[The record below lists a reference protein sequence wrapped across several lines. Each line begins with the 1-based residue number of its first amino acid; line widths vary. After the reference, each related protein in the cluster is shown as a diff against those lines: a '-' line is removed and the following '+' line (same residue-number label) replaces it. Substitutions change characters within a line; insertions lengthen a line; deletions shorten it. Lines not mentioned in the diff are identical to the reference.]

1 MKLLKNIGIVFLLI
15 VFICSVLFVPQLIS
29 GQKKEEKV
37 KEVVT
42 RDSSEDSRT
51 KLTSAQVAQLYDNN
65 DINIDE
71 HSLPVRS
78 ENNDTKTLRKDVTEV
93 VELLFGEDETICEPF
108 KEMVTDSNISYSRSS
123 HRIYMDGQPITLD
136 FVTCSFQKENGYFE
150 ILYEDNTKTILDL
163 SCDGIEITLENIE
176 ENHLY
181 PEKVDAIIS
190 NYYEKQVLLGQDK
203 YDSTVDIFDITEQ
216 EQHTYVAN
224 LYIRCGFIQH
234 EDPVS
239 TGNTEHDDNLITT
252 PAEEKLI
259 DVPAICQYPELP
271 TGCESVAATMVL
283 QYYKVDITAEEFAS
297 DWLACSENF
306 YSSEGK
312 RYGPDP
318 HKVFVGNPFSKKSYG
333 CFAEPIVHAVNRNC
347 TGYTARKITYRSL
360 EQLCEKYI
368 DNDMPLLIWA
378 TMNMIEPSAGNTW
391 YLENDTAFTWIAGEH
406 CLVLVG
412 YNTDCYYLNDPISG
426 SMVAYQKDIVE
437 KRFAELGSQ
446 AVYISPNES

>member
-216 EQHTYVAN
+216 ERHTYVAN

-318 HKVFVGNPFSKKSYG
+318 HKVFVGNPFSKNHTAALQNPS
-333 CFAEPIVHAVNRNC
+333 FMLSIAIVQVILPEKLPTGRWNSFVRN
-347 TGYTARKITYRSL
+347 TSITIC
-360 EQLCEKYI
+360 LC
-368 DNDMPLLIWA
+368 
-378 TMNMIEPSAGNTW
+378 
-391 YLENDTAFTWIAGEH
+391 
-406 CLVLVG
+406 
-412 YNTDCYYLNDPISG
+412 
-426 SMVAYQKDIVE
+426 
-437 KRFAELGSQ
+437 
-446 AVYISPNES
+446 